1 MDGETCPAA
10 TISRA
15 SGTMEQEQAQKEN
28 EHMLLQG
35 LVLSGQV
42 LESTFYDQM
51 TGQPKPGYSVKLT
64 VLDTETDE
72 KYECQVS
79 EGFPTLEQL
88 KELKKQGQP
97 ADVLQQVAQQL
108 QAELPPKMAAIVL
121 HVRRIKGK
129 GSFQTLVCSLAA
141 A

>member
-1 MDGETCPAA
+1 MV
-10 TISRA
+10 
-15 SGTMEQEQAQKEN
+15 
-28 EHMLLQG
+28 LQG

-42 LESTFYDQM
+42 LESTFYDQL

-79 EGFPTLEQL
+79 EGFPTLEHL

-108 QAELPPKMAAIVL
+108 QAEPPPKMAAIAL

-129 GSFQTLVCSLAA
+129 GSFQTLVCSLATA

>member
-1 MDGETCPAA
+1 VRRRTLSDRVV
-10 TISRA
+10 IF
-15 SGTMEQEQAQKEN
+15 EQQKYEYKEN
-28 EHMLLQG
+28 ERMVLQG